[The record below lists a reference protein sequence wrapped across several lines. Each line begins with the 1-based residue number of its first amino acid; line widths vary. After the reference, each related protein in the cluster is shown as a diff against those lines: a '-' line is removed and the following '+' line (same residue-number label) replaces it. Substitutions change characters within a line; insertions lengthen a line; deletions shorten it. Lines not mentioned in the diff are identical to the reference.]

1 MRQSVIR
8 RALLGAGIALTA
20 CRASEAVAP
29 ASGACT
35 PAPIHN
41 TRDSR
46 VPQIFVLFKPGVN
59 GSAVT
64 ARLQEQFNFAVIWE
78 PSDYSG
84 FEASL
89 TNAQISSIQCDPAVA
104 FLEWDAVGSLS
115 SPPAR

>member
-8 RALLGAGIALTA
+8 RAVLNAGIALTA
-20 CRASEAVAP
+20 CRASETVAP

-41 TRDSR
+41 TRDPQ
-46 VPQIFVLFKPGVN
+46 VPQIFVLFKLGVN
-59 GSAVT
+59 GSA
-64 ARLQEQFNFAVIWE
+64 AIGRLQEQFNFAVIWV

-89 TNAQISSIQCDPAVA
+89 TDAQISSIQCDPVVA

-115 SPPAR
+115 SLPAR